1 MGKRKANGEGSVT
14 KLPSGSYRLRTVDE
28 IDGVTVRKSFTA
40 SSPTACRKAHKEWL
54 ASDNKVAIE
63 RVKTVGEW
71 AAHWLEVYCKP
82 NVTYSTYKDYKMY
95 VDKHIV
101 PAIGVIRLTDV
112 RPAHIAKLYANS
124 KNRYGKE
131 LSRSAKGNI
140 MICLNGIFDTAI
152 DNSLCHKNP
161 AANIELPEKAPQRIN
176 AFSRTQIA
184 HIVDFLDKHEY
195 GAYIAFLLY
204 TGLRIGEFLSLMW
217 SDVDSETKTLHI
229 HRTITKGEQGEIV
242 KDLTKTKRDRVV
254 TFDEALEKYL
264 SALPRSGLYI
274 VCRDDGSHHTHR
286 TYERLYKLFFEDL
299 NTYLAEEG
307 ADAVPYMSPH
317 KCRHTFATYMLRSG
331 ADIRAIQTL
340 LGHATLKTTEIYT
353 EVDVDDL
360 KNNVKKLSFK

>member
-1 MGKRKANGEGSVT
+1 MSKRKANGEGTIT

-40 SSPTACRKAHKEWL
+40 SSPTACRTAHKEWL
-54 ASDNKVAIE
+54 KSDNKVPIE
-63 RVKTVGEW
+63 KVKTVKEW
-71 AAHWLEVYCKP
+71 ATHWLEVYCKP
-82 NVTYSTYKDYKMY
+82 KVSYSTYKDYKMY
-95 VDKHIV
+95 VEKHITS
-101 PAIGVIRLTDV
+101 AIGETRLSEV
-112 RPAHIAKLYANS
+112 RPAHIAKLYADAR
-124 KNRYGKE
+124 NRYDKE

-152 DNSLCHKNP
+152 DNSLCKKNP
-161 AANIELPEKAPQRIN
+161 AANVSLPEKAPRRIK

-195 GAYIAFLLY
+195 GAHIAFLLY

-217 SDVDSETKTLHI
+217 ADVDTDTKTLHI
-229 HRTITKGEQGEIV
+229 HRTITKGEKGETV
-242 KDLTKTKRDRVV
+242 KDLTKTKRDRIV
-254 TFDEALEKYL
+254 TYDEALEKHL
-264 SALPRSGLYI
+264 SVLSHTGLYVI
-274 VCRDDGSHHTHR
+274 CREGGQHHTHR
-286 TYERLYKLFFEDL
+286 TYERLYKHFFSDL
-299 NTYLAEEG
+299 NSYLESEKI
-307 ADAVPYMSPH
+307 DTIPYMSPH

-360 KNNVKKLSFK
+360 KNNVKKLNFK